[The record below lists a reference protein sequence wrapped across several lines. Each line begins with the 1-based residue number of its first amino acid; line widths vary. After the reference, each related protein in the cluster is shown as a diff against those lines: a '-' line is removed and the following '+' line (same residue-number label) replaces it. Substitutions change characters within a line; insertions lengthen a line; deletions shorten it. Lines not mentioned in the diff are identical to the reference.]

1 MVTTGKLGSE
11 KQYVGAFASGFVE
24 GAVGAATLGIGSIV
38 AKVAIDAATS
48 FGSNLIEQKIT
59 TGKVSLKK
67 VAVETATGMAISGAA
82 SKVAKKFQNSK
93 INQKLTKKLDDVTSS
108 LRSKTKNITTN
119 IAKKTKEATQ
129 KAVNTVSDKAKTIAN
144 KTLKGSNLLKK
155 GIKNYFSSKKKG
167 AVRLDVLL
175 PTNLFGKETK
185 DNIEEITTNIKKYK
199 VVEFTGS
206 VKVGGEIKDVSRR
219 VYQSEDIDCFFKG
232 DDGLTNLERAKLGNS
247 PIDSSGR
254 KFELHHLLQIESGPM
269 IELSYSKHQ
278 ETYYNILHGLNIKSE
293 YPKLVKLGKLGG
305 SINKTLDEIKKIR
318 KIRSIAKRVSFRSD
332 EKLNKQYNNFRIAY
346 WKWRAN
352 QIEKN

>member
-1 MVTTGKLGSE
+1 M
-11 KQYVGAFASGFVE
+11 
-24 GAVGAATLGIGSIV
+24 
-38 AKVAIDAATS
+38 
-48 FGSNLIEQKIT
+48 
-59 TGKVSLKK
+59 
-67 VAVETATGMAISGAA
+67 
-82 SKVAKKFQNSK
+82 
-93 INQKLTKKLDDVTSS
+93 
-108 LRSKTKNITTN
+108 
-119 IAKKTKEATQ
+119 
-129 KAVNTVSDKAKTIAN
+129 
-144 KTLKGSNLLKK
+144 
-155 GIKNYFSSKKKG
+155 
-167 AVRLDVLL
+167 

-219 VYQSEDIDCFFKG
+219 VYQSEDIDWFFKG

-254 KFELHHLLQIESGPM
+254 KFELHNLLQIESGPM